1 MIANLIPY
9 PKMKNSGIE
18 WLGVV
23 PKHWEVLP
31 NRALFAEVKE
41 RGHPEEQMLSVT
53 IIKGVIRQQA
63 LLADSSKKDSSNQD
77 KSAYKLVRSGDIT
90 YNKMRA
96 WQGAV
101 GVSDYQGIVSPAYV
115 VERPR
120 KGASSHYL
128 HHLLRTP
135 AFAKEAERWSYGIT
149 SDMWSLRPEHFKMI
163 YGCLPPLP
171 EQTAIVRFLDYFD
184 RRIRRYIR
192 AKQKLIAL
200 LEEEKQAI
208 IHQAV
213 TGQIDVC
220 TGQPYPAYKPSG
232 VEWLGDVP
240 ENWEKRRLK
249 SISRIRYGLGQPPRE
264 LSDGLP
270 LIRAT
275 NVDHGRIVEKD
286 LVYVDALD
294 VPKSRDAFLSKKEII
309 VVRSGAYTADS
320 AIIPEAYEGAVAG
333 YDMIV
338 TVSGAQP
345 EFIAIALLSNY
356 VRDDQLIISST
367 RSAQPHIN
375 AEELGTAVLLL
386 PPLDEQAAIV
396 RYLDKATADIDIATD
411 RARRQIDLLKE
422 YRTRLIAD
430 VVTGKGDVR
439 ETAAGLPEVDPL
451 AGEFD
456 ALTTQAAETGM
467 MELGEATETPEELA
481 MENEVTI

>member
-1 MIANLIPY
+1 MIPALKSY
-9 PKMKNSGIE
+9 PTYKPSGVE
-18 WLGVV
+18 WLGDVPEHWMVKRGKALFHCVDVRSSTGEEELLTVSSERGVV
-23 PKHWEVLP
+23 PRSSATVTMFKAESYAGYKLCWP
-31 NRALFAEVKE
+31 NDLVINSLWAWA
-41 RGHPEEQMLSVT
+41 RGLGVARHHG
-53 IIKGVIRQQA
+53 IISSSYGVYR
-63 LLADSSKKDSSNQD
+63 LRPSYTEY
-77 KSAYKLVRSGDIT
+77 SAYVHDLVRSTPFNWELLVRSKGIWISRLQLTDE
-90 YNKMRA
+90 A
-96 WQGAV
+96 FLGA
-101 GVSDYQGIVSPAYV
+101 PF
-115 VERPR
+115 P
-120 KGASSHYL
+120 
-128 HHLLRTP
+128 
-135 AFAKEAERWSYGIT
+135 
-149 SDMWSLRPEHFKMI
+149 
-163 YGCLPPLP
+163 LPPSQ
-171 EQTAIVRFLDYFD
+171 EQSAIVRYLDHVD

-192 AKQKLIAL
+192 AKQKLIKL
-200 LEEEKQAI
+200 LEEQKQAL

-213 TGQIDVC
+213 TGQIDVR
-220 TGQPYPAYKPSG
+220 TGRPYPAYKPSG

-240 ENWEKRRLK
+240 EHWEKRRLK
-249 SISRIRYGLGQPPRE
+249 SISRIRYGLGQPPRG

-375 AEELGTAVLLL
+375 AEELGTAVLLF

-430 VVTGKGDVR
+430 VVTGKLDVR
-439 ETAAGLPEVDPL
+439 EAVTGLPEVDLL
-451 AGEFD
+451 ADEFD
-456 ALTTQAAETGM
+456 VLTEAPETGM
-467 MELGEATETPEELA
+467 MELEDANETPEELA
-481 MENEVTI
+481 MENEATV